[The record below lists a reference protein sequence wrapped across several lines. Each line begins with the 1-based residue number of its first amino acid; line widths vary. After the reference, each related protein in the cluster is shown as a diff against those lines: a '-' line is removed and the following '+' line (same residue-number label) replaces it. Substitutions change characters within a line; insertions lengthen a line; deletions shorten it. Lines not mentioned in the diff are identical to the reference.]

1 MRNRWIVGAAASA
14 LVLVL
19 FLLFSRSEDAPPP
32 APAPKVPLPRS
43 IAAIGDSITA
53 GVGAS
58 PDRFDASAEHVWATG
73 DATDDVLSHYER
85 LLAGGASIR
94 GQNHNFAVSGA
105 TMSDGPEQAS
115 RAVATGAEYVTILL
129 GSNDVCAG
137 SVDTMTTVA
146 VFEEQFR
153 TTLGTLARGLP
164 AARFF
169 VISIP
174 DIHRLWETFRDDAIP
189 KRIWDAAGTCGVMLD
204 PDNADDVREAARQR
218 NEDLNGVLESVCA
231 EQSRC
236 RFDNNAV
243 FNYEFGGDLVA
254 VDFFHP
260 SHRGHEVLAELTWEY
275 GYWPEL

>member
-1 MRNRWIVGAAASA
+1 MRNRWIVAGAAAAS
-14 LVLVL
+14 VLVL
-19 FLLFSRSEDAPPP
+19 FLLFSRSEGAPPP
-32 APAPKVPLPRS
+32 APVPQVPLPRS

-58 PDRFDASAEHVWATG
+58 PDRFEASAEHVWVTG
-73 DATDDVLSHYER
+73 DAMDDVLSHYER
-85 LLAGGASIR
+85 LLAGGAPIQ

-115 RAVATGAEYVTILL
+115 RAVASGAEYVTIFL

-137 SVDTMTTVA
+137 SVDAMTPVA
-146 VFEEQFR
+146 HFEEQFR
-153 TTLGTLARGLP
+153 TTLESLARGLP

-174 DIHRLWETFRDDAIP
+174 DIHRLWETFRDDTIP
-189 KRIWDAAGTCGVMLD
+189 QRIWDAAGTCGAMLD
-204 PDNADDVREAARQR
+204 PGGSDEERQAARQR
-218 NEDLNGVLESVCA
+218 TQDFNDVLERVCA
-231 EQSRC
+231 EESRC

-243 FNYEFGGDLVA
+243 FNHEFGGDLVA

-275 GYWPEL
+275 GYWPDL